1 MKRESDTL
9 WTEELYRAACFRLT
23 VGRRVIVHQ
32 REVETAFGKVSR
44 KRKAIVTGRYPHI
57 LSVQYRKGMTESFRY
72 PDVVREG
79 ILEVV

>member
-32 REVETAFGKVSR
+32 REMETVWGKVSR
-44 KRKAIVTGRYPHI
+44 KRKAIVVGRYPHI
-57 LSVQYRKGMTESFRY
+57 LSVQYEDGIMESFRY
-72 PDVVREG
+72 SDVVREG